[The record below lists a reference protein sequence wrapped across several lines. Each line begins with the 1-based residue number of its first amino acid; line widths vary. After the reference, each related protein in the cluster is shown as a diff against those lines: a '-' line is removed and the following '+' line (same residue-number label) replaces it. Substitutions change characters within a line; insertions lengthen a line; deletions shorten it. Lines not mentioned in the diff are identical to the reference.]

1 VSHEHYEL
9 IDEDIKIRNSEL
21 AAYIY
26 ELRKMGY
33 LDFLGGDPMVTR
45 GFITKYNNKVFS
57 VMYPEYIVLEPL
69 GKAYIQHKRMKRI
82 DKMTARNKKFVMDI
96 IAEIRKQFINHA
108 ARSVLIFQG
117 TIAFMI
123 YLVIT

>member
-1 VSHEHYEL
+1 MAVKWKMLYSCFGGGCHRVNKIQEQILSDLYDGVKVSHEHYEL

-45 GFITKYNNKVFS
+45 GFITK
-57 VMYPEYIVLEPL
+57 
-69 GKAYIQHKRMKRI
+69 
-82 DKMTARNKKFVMDI
+82 
-96 IAEIRKQFINHA
+96 
-108 ARSVLIFQG
+108 
-117 TIAFMI
+117 
-123 YLVIT
+123 